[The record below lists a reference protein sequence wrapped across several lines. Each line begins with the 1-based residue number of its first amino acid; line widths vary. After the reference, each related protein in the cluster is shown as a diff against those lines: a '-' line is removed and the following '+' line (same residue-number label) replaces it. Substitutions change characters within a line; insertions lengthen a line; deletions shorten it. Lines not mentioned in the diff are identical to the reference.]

1 MRLSIGRTWPNRKAD
16 RIMVT
21 ASAKASIGQRSN
33 QEDSYRLEFED
44 PQDQGGDVVMVL
56 ADGMGGHAGGEVASD
71 LVCTVFAEHF
81 VSKSTETRPRA
92 RLKESMDV
100 ANAALGQRIARE
112 PELRGMGCTLIGAL
126 KVSDKLL
133 WVSVGD
139 SILFLLRDG
148 KLSRLNADHSL
159 YGELL
164 QMVRDGK
171 ISREEADANPRRNA
185 LRSAILGGEIA
196 LVDINAITLKKGDLL
211 LLATDGIET
220 LSDTEVR
227 AIMSKEA
234 RPDVRAVTSDLLN
247 AVEARNAP
255 SQDNTTVIVY
265 RHQTSGAT
273 SNRGM
278 TQWSML
284 VEGDRKP
291 QKPWGLM
298 TGILALVVALLVGAF
313 VIFLTAKPEPA
324 PSPAVTT
331 TEPTQPEQAERSV
344 IGPQIAPAPEED
356 TTPDIVPAPEA
367 APEPGIDEDVEA
379 PELVPVKPESD
390 ETILLPQSPEPTE

>member
-1 MRLSIGRTWPNRKAD
+1 
-16 RIMVT
+16 MVT

-196 LVDINAITLKKGDLL
+196 LVDINAITLKKGELL

-227 AIMSKEA
+227 AILSKEA

-284 VEGDRKP
+284 VEGDTKP

-331 TEPTQPEQAERSV
+331 TEPTQPEQAARSV

>member
-1 MRLSIGRTWPNRKAD
+1 
-16 RIMVT
+16 MVT

-313 VIFLTAKPEPA
+313 VIFLAAKPEPA

>member
-1 MRLSIGRTWPNRKAD
+1 
-16 RIMVT
+16 MVT

-100 ANAALGQRIARE
+100 ANSALGQRIARE
-112 PELRGMGCTLIGAL
+112 PELQGMGCTLIGAL

-227 AIMSKEA
+227 AILSKEA

-284 VEGDRKP
+284 VEGDTKP

-313 VIFLTAKPEPA
+313 VIFLAAKPEPA

-344 IGPQIAPAPEED
+344 IDPQIAPAPEED

>member
-1 MRLSIGRTWPNRKAD
+1 
-16 RIMVT
+16 MVT

>member
-1 MRLSIGRTWPNRKAD
+1 
-16 RIMVT
+16 MVT

-227 AIMSKEA
+227 AILSKEA

-284 VEGDRKP
+284 VEGDTKP

>member
-1 MRLSIGRTWPNRKAD
+1 
-16 RIMVT
+16 MVT

-112 PELRGMGCTLIGAL
+112 PELQGMGCTLIGAL
-126 KVSDKLL
+126 KVNDKLL

-196 LVDINAITLKKGDLL
+196 LVDINSITLKKGDLL
-211 LLATDGIET
+211 LLATDGIES

-284 VEGDRKP
+284 VEGDTKP
-291 QKPWGLM
+291 RKPWGLM

-313 VIFLTAKPEPA
+313 VIFLAAKPEPA

-331 TEPTQPEQAERSV
+331 TEPTQPEHAERSV
-344 IGPQIAPAPEED
+344 IDPQIAPAPEED

-379 PELVPVKPESD
+379 HELVPVKPESD